1 MLVCWSDLWG
11 ITISGIP
18 TIFKASA
25 LQAGRWLA
33 HQYNDDAMVGTTG
46 AAAMY
51 LTLWMILSSMSHSSS
66 LRMSPHPLPNAKRA
80 RSVPTP
86 PPTEEGPIPSI
97 IDLAFVENQGQ
108 GSSATCSDGG
118 PTTRP
123 TTLLIHG
130 LDSSSHTWRG
140 VQEGLSTPSIAIDCR
155 GCGRSELGDPQ
166 DFTPEAIAD
175 DIKRLADAHPLLQD
189 NKFVVVGHS
198 MGGRVGMCYAAK
210 YPGDVAALVVEDMDT
225 RRRSVQSNFIP
236 EFDEVKA
243 IAFDRQQSSM
253 DSLRDAFG
261 DIGYPSDMVEKWIG
275 EGRVYNVEVEEGNEK
290 VQRVWSDVN
299 PAFRALCYRTIF
311 DSDCGTEAWSTIA
324 NHVKRANHDIALYLM
339 VAGIGT
345 VCDDASIDD
354 MKKTMGDCLSVKTYS
369 EGTHSIHN
377 SARNEFMADLKEV
390 IEGMSVQRKER

>member
-1 MLVCWSDLWG
+1 MRAGLIYGGLPSLVLFSRR
-11 ITISGIP
+11 P
-18 TIFKASA
+18 SA
-25 LQAGRWLA
+25 LPMPL
-33 HQYNDDAMVGTTG
+33 NKTMMVDTT

-51 LTLWMILSSMSHSSS
+51 LTLLMFIMSHSSS
-66 LRMSPHPLPNAKRA
+66 LRMSPHSLPKRG
-80 RSVPTP
+80 RSVPIP
-86 PPTEEGPIPSI
+86 PPTTEEVPSI
-97 IDLAFVENQGQ
+97 IDLAYVENQGQ
-108 GSSATCSDGG
+108 GSSASDSDGG

-140 VQEGLSTPSIAIDCR
+140 VQQCLSTPSIAIDCR

-166 DFTPEAIAD
+166 DFSPDAIAD

-189 NKFVVVGHS
+189 NKFVIVGHS
-198 MGGRVGMCYAAK
+198 MGGRIGMCYAAK

-236 EFDEVKA
+236 QFEEVKA

-253 DSLRDAFG
+253 DGLRDTFG
-261 DIGYPSDMVEKWIG
+261 EIGYPSDMVEKWIG
-275 EGRVYNVEVEEGNEK
+275 EGRVYNVEVEEEGNEK

-324 NHVKRANHDIALYLM
+324 NHVKRTNHENIALYLM

-345 VCDDASIDD
+345 VCDDASIDN

-390 IEGMSVQRKER
+390 IEGLSVQRKER